1 MARSIEDPKEIFPE
15 VTADYKRIFG
25 DDLVSIILYGSATG
39 PDYRAGKSDIN
50 FMILLSEKGMD
61 RLEEAFEAVK
71 KWQKRNVAIPLFL
84 TESYVETSTD
94 VFPIEYLNFQRKHVL
109 VFGRDILEDLT
120 FDPEFLRRQCEREIK
135 GKLLLL
141 RQAYLEASGRGKA
154 LRKVIRQSLGAFVAI
169 FEVLLYLKG
178 QDSPAEKRAIVR
190 ATAEA
195 FDMDAGL
202 FEKIFD
208 IKEDKTKLDDTALR
222 KLYRGYLREV
232 GNLARLVDTLED

>member
-1 MARSIEDPKEIFPE
+1 MAKSIEDPKEIFPE
-15 VTADYKRIFG
+15 ITADYKGRFG

-50 FMILLSEKGMD
+50 FMILLTERGID
-61 RLEEAFEAVK
+61 HLEEAFEVVK
-71 KWQKRNVAIPLFL
+71 KWQKRSVAIPLFL

-94 VFPIEYLNFQRKHVL
+94 VFPIEYLNFQRKHIL
-109 VFGRDILEDLT
+109 VFGKDILKDLA
-120 FDPEFLRRQCEREIK
+120 FDPEDLRQQCEREIK

-141 RQAYLEASGRGKA
+141 RQAYLERTGKGKA
-154 LRKVIRQSLGAFVAI
+154 LKEVIRQSLGAFVAI

-178 QDSPAEKRAIVR
+178 QDSPAEKRATVR

-195 FDMDAGL
+195 FNMDAEL
-202 FEKIFD
+202 FERLFD
-208 IKEDKTKLDDTALR
+208 IKEDKAKLDDTALR

-232 GNLARLVDTLED
+232 RNLARLVDTLEG